1 MQTLPSSSLAVPR
14 HGLSRLTL
22 AILAGLQLGSAWAA
36 PAPREEAAPRPD
48 EVVVVEGRK
57 AYAGGQVAADN
68 RVGLL
73 GNKPFLETPFNT
85 VSYTEEYIED
95 RQAQDIGAVAGA
107 TNPSVYVPSKR
118 SLFETFYIRGFNTNA
133 NDITF
138 NGLIG
143 MAPNMRSSTEMAAR
157 VDVLKG
163 PSVLLNGMPPD
174 GSVGGNINI
183 VPKRAGKTPLAKV
196 TASYES
202 DGLGGVHL
210 DLGRR
215 FGDEQQ
221 WGVRFNGVYR
231 DGDTAVNDQQHKMEL
246 TSVGLDWRGERA
258 RASADLYRQHERVD
272 GVNYFGIFSVASQVT
287 QLPEPKRGDYSL
299 APAWAY
305 TINDTKAAVLR
316 AEYDLTDN
324 LTAFIAWGQRDGG
337 YSALITRN
345 TLLNDAGDINAM
357 AARSERDGTQRSGE
371 AGLRGTFG
379 TGPVDHAWS
388 LAATRYTSEQT
399 FRDKIFFNHAMT
411 NYDRLDF
418 GPAPDLAGYG
428 AVTSRSEATL
438 ASVALVDTLS
448 FLDGDLQWTLGAR
461 RQTVESS
468 NFNGSG
474 DQTARYEESRVSPA
488 TTLLVKLRDDFAV
501 YTNYIEGLSQGGAA
515 PNTASNAGEIMKPYQ
530 TKQYEVGAKLD
541 LGHFAHTLSLF
552 QIAKPSAYTDPSS
565 NVYGVYGEQRN
576 RGIEWDLFGE
586 LTPELRLLGGA
597 SYTQAELTKALNE
610 SNVGHQATGVP
621 KWMAKLGAEYDLAAV
636 PGLTLT
642 GNTQFIGERFVT
654 DDNRLSLP
662 SYTTFDLGARYTM
675 RIADHALTVR
685 AAVQNLTSR
694 DYWIGSWSGGD
705 GSGLSGG
712 LGAPRTFQ
720 LSTSL
725 TF

>member
-1 MQTLPSSSLAVPR
+1 MQTLHSSSLAVPR

-36 PAPREEAAPRPD
+36 PAPREEATPRPD

-85 VSYTEEYIED
+85 ISYTEEYIED

-345 TLLNDAGDINAM
+345 TLLNDAGDINA
-357 AARSERDGTQRSGE
+357 
-371 AGLRGTFG
+371 
-379 TGPVDHAWS
+379 
-388 LAATRYTSEQT
+388 
-399 FRDKIFFNHAMT
+399 
-411 NYDRLDF
+411 
-418 GPAPDLAGYG
+418 
-428 AVTSRSEATL
+428 
-438 ASVALVDTLS
+438 
-448 FLDGDLQWTLGAR
+448 
-461 RQTVESS
+461 
-468 NFNGSG
+468 
-474 DQTARYEESRVSPA
+474 
-488 TTLLVKLRDDFAV
+488 
-501 YTNYIEGLSQGGAA
+501 
-515 PNTASNAGEIMKPYQ
+515 
-530 TKQYEVGAKLD
+530 
-541 LGHFAHTLSLF
+541 
-552 QIAKPSAYTDPSS
+552 
-565 NVYGVYGEQRN
+565 
-576 RGIEWDLFGE
+576 
-586 LTPELRLLGGA
+586 
-597 SYTQAELTKALNE
+597 
-610 SNVGHQATGVP
+610 
-621 KWMAKLGAEYDLAAV
+621 
-636 PGLTLT
+636 
-642 GNTQFIGERFVT
+642 
-654 DDNRLSLP
+654 
-662 SYTTFDLGARYTM
+662 
-675 RIADHALTVR
+675 
-685 AAVQNLTSR
+685 
-694 DYWIGSWSGGD
+694 
-705 GSGLSGG
+705 
-712 LGAPRTFQ
+712 
-720 LSTSL
+720 
-725 TF
+725 